1 MTAQTHGGEIA
12 IIGMAGQFPGAPD
25 IETYWRNIEAGIESI
40 RALTQQELDE
50 GGLSTRAARPHFVS
64 RGGYLEAIEQFDA
77 GLFGYSAGEARLM
90 DPQHRLFLETAWQ
103 ALEHAGCA
111 PDQFSGPIGVF
122 AGAAPSTYLIE
133 NILSNREVLRH
144 ISLDD
149 LLRENLPDLLATR
162 VSYKLNLTGP
172 GIVVGSACSSS
183 LTLTH
188 FACQSLLAGDCDIA
202 LAGGVRIGVPHRIG
216 YDYAEGGIMS
226 RDGHCRTFD
235 VHSSGTTVG
244 NGVAVVVLRRL
255 EDALAAGDTIHAVI
269 KGTAVNNDGAR
280 KVGYTA
286 PSVEGQAEVIRK
298 ALIAADVPVE
308 SIGYIEAHG
317 TATRLG
323 DPIEIKALTQA
334 YRELTHRQQFCAIGS
349 VKANIG
355 HLDAAA
361 GVAGLIKVVQIL
373 KHGVLPPAV
382 SFTAPNP
389 EIDFEQSPFYV
400 PKQRRAWKAPD
411 VRRAAV
417 SAFGIGGTNVHA
429 VLEEASCAAPSGPSR
444 ARQLLCFSGK
454 TRAALLA
461 NVKNFSDWLQSG
473 PPGAFADAAYT
484 LKTGRVAL
492 DCRCS
497 FVCEDADDTVAALS
511 RYQPAHPG
519 FAKHSQRPVVF
530 MFSGQG
536 AQYPGMTQG
545 LYATEPVFRSTVDQ
559 CAELLT
565 PALGLDIR
573 RMLFPADDAEE
584 VQVSPL
590 RRTRYTQPALFVV
603 EYALV
608 ELLKSWGIRPK
619 ACIGHS
625 IGEYAAAC
633 VAGVFSLED
642 ALSLV
647 AARAIAMDEAPPGA
661 MLSVELGPEEIQSYL
676 PSEVAIAARNAPGL
690 CVVSGD
696 LQSVAELEQALV
708 SDGISVKRLRTSHA
722 FHSAMMDECGP
733 KLIAAFGKVRLH
745 APLIPFISCVTGDW
759 ITGGQATCPDYW
771 AQQLRAPVDFSGG
784 ISRVLEDDSTVLLEI
799 GPGTT
804 LTSLAALHAADER
817 RPFVLAT
824 VRDRR
829 LKVNDDEVLLGVLG
843 RMWCL
848 GVNVSWA
855 GFYQREQRRKL
866 ALPAYAFQ
874 RQRYWLEKTAERP
887 ARQNSASALEGDGRL
902 APEQWFHQSTWAQA
916 GSVPRFDPAPDTR
929 WLLFLDALKVGK
941 RLESRLTQAGALVW
955 TVRKGRSFKQLSE
968 RCVQIDLTRAEDYQ
982 KLFAWLAQGGAM
994 PSKIVSCWNVTAN
1007 AQPAA
1012 SQYDEYEALLHI
1024 ARACAQVGTDRPID
1038 FHVLSNQLHAVVSGE
1053 PVNPLKSLLIGPCRV
1068 IPQEFGGLRC
1078 KSIDI
1083 AVSRKPLLRSPTV
1096 LDFDALLAEL
1106 SCAADESF
1114 VALRGRQRFVPAIQP
1129 TPLPAVAGSGPYRRN
1144 GTYLITGAFGGIGST
1159 LARFLAERHHAKL
1172 VLVSRG
1178 ELPPE
1183 KEWDS
1188 WLRSHDPAN
1197 AKSQRIRL
1205 LKDLQ
1210 AAGCSFHV
1218 IRADVSDAKEMKKG
1232 LNVSQR
1238 RLGPVA
1244 GVLHC
1249 AGIADGAL
1257 IQRRA
1262 PSDSRSVFQSKVAGT
1277 FVLEKLLRRRR
1288 LDFFVQCS
1296 SLASL
1301 IGPVGQ
1307 VAYCSANAFQDAFA
1321 QSRRTRA
1328 GTTQYL
1334 TVAWDS
1340 WKEVGMAVDTL
1351 HAGKNEAARPGVI
1364 AHGLT
1369 PSEAVDVLNRAL
1381 ASGHGHFFIST
1392 RGWPLNAAETADRAT
1407 EPALENAAAPEG
1419 FESIPMHA
1427 RPPLGTALVAPRNAL
1442 EERIRDIWQEKLGV
1456 GPLGVFDDFFELN
1469 GHSLM
1474 AVQIVTEIRRQL
1486 QVTLPAGLIYDNS
1499 TIAQLASCVAEQTAP
1514 RAASARAI
1522 DA

>member
-1 MTAQTHGGEIA
+1 MTQQTHGCEIA

-25 IETYWRNIEAGIESI
+25 IEAYWRNIEAGIESI
-40 RALTQQELDE
+40 RDLTQQELSE
-50 GGLSTRAARPHFVS
+50 GGLSARATRPHYVS
-64 RGGYLEAIEQFDA
+64 RGGYLEGIEEFDA

-90 DPQHRLFLETAWQ
+90 DPQHRLFLETVWQ

-111 PDQFSGPIGVF
+111 PDQFSGQIGVF

-133 NILSNREVLRH
+133 NIVSNRSVLRH
-144 ISLDD
+144 IAIND
-149 LLRENLPDLLATR
+149 LLHENLPDLLATR
-162 VSYKLNLTGP
+162 VCYKLNLTGP

-202 LAGGVRIGVPHRIG
+202 LAGGVRIGVPHWVG
-216 YDYAEGGIMS
+216 YDYAEGGILS

-235 VHSSGTTVG
+235 VNSSGTTAG
-244 NGVAVVVLRRL
+244 SGVAVVVLRRL
-255 EDALAAGDTIHAVI
+255 EDAIAAGDTIHAVI
-269 KGTAVNNDGAR
+269 KATAVNNDGAR

-286 PSVEGQAEVIRK
+286 PSVEGQADVIRK
-298 ALIAADVPVE
+298 ALIAADVPAE

-334 YRELTHRQQFCAIGS
+334 YRELTDRKQFCAIGS

-373 KHGVLPPAV
+373 KQGVLPPAV

-389 EIDFEQSPFYV
+389 ETGLEQSPFYV
-400 PKQRRAWKAPD
+400 PQQRRAWKAAG

-417 SAFGIGGTNVHA
+417 SAFGIGGTNAHA
-429 VLEEASCAAPSGPSR
+429 VLEESTFTAPSGPSR
-444 ARQLLCFSGK
+444 ARQLLCFSAK

-461 NVKNFSDWLQSG
+461 NVKNFSDWLQSS
-473 PPGAFADAAYT
+473 PPGTFADAAYT
-484 LKTGRVAL
+484 LKTGRMAL
-492 DCRCS
+492 EYRCS
-497 FVCEDADDTVAALS
+497 FVCEDANDAVAALS
-511 RYQPAHPG
+511 RYQPAHPN

-536 AQYPGMTQG
+536 AQYPGMTEG
-545 LYATEPVFRSTVDQ
+545 LYQTEPVFRATVDR

-573 RMLFPADDAEE
+573 GMLFPADGAEE

-608 ELLKSWGIRPK
+608 ELLKSWGITPK

-625 IGEYAAAC
+625 VGEYVAAC
-633 VAGVFSLED
+633 VAGVLSLED

-647 AARAIAMDEAPPGA
+647 VARATAMDEAPPGA
-661 MLSVELGPEEIQSYL
+661 MLSVELGPEEVQNYL
-676 PSEVAIAARNAPGL
+676 SSEVAIAARNAPEL

-696 LQSVAELEQALV
+696 PQSIAELEQALV

-722 FHSAMMDECGP
+722 FHSPMMDECGP
-733 KLIAAFGKVRLH
+733 KLIAAFGNVRLN

-759 ITGGQATCPDYW
+759 ITRGQATCVEYW
-771 AQQLRAPVDFSGG
+771 AQQLRAPVEFSRG
-784 ISRVLEDDSTVLLEI
+784 ISRVLEDESAVLLEV

-804 LTSLAALHAADER
+804 LTSLAATHAADDR
-817 RPFVLAT
+817 KPFVLAS

-829 LKVNDDEVLLGVLG
+829 LKVRDDELLLSVLG
-843 RMWCL
+843 RMWSL

-855 GFYQREQRRKL
+855 GFYQHEQRRKIVM
-866 ALPAYAFQ
+866 PTYAFQ
-874 RQRYWLEKTAERP
+874 RQRYWLEKTAEQP
-887 ARQNSASALEGDGRL
+887 ARHDSASHSELDSRL
-902 APEQWFHQSTWAQA
+902 APEQWFHQSTWTQT
-916 GSVPRFDPAPDTR
+916 GSAPRLDPSPDTR
-929 WLLFLDALKVGK
+929 WLLFLDALEVGK
-941 RLESRLTQAGALVW
+941 RLESRLTQAGARVW

-968 RCVQIDLTRAEDYQ
+968 RCVQIHPTRAEDYQ
-982 KLFAWLAQGGAM
+982 KLFALLAQNGAT
-994 PSKIVSCWNVTAN
+994 PDKIVSCWNVTTNTRLAE
-1007 AQPAA
+1007 
-1012 SQYDEYEALLHI
+1012 SYDQFEALLQI
-1024 ARACAQVGTDRPID
+1024 AKACTQAGTHSPID
-1038 FHVLSNQLHAVVSGE
+1038 FYVLSNQLHAVVSGE

-1068 IPQEFGGLRC
+1068 IPKEFGGVRC

-1083 AVSRKPLLRSPTV
+1083 TIGRNPLLRWSKV
-1096 LDFDALLAEL
+1096 LDFEALLAEL
-1106 SCAADESF
+1106 YGTVDESF
-1114 VALRGRQRFVPAIQP
+1114 VALRGRQRFVPAVQP
-1129 TPLPAVAGSGPYRRN
+1129 APLETVAGSGLYRQN
-1144 GTYLITGAFGGIGST
+1144 ETYLITGAFGGIGST
-1159 LARFLAERHHAKL
+1159 FARFLSQRHRAKL
-1172 VLVSRG
+1172 ILVSRG
-1178 ELPPE
+1178 ELPAE

-1188 WLRSHDPAN
+1188 WLRSHDPSN
-1197 AKSQRIRL
+1197 VKSQRIRL

-1210 AAGCSFHV
+1210 AVGCSFHV
-1218 IRADVSDAKEMKKG
+1218 ICADVADTKEMKKG
-1232 LNVSQR
+1232 LKLAQR

-1257 IQRRA
+1257 IQRRV

-1277 FVLEKLLRRRR
+1277 FVLDKLLRRQR

-1321 QSRRTRA
+1321 QSRCTRV

-1334 TVAWDS
+1334 TLAWDS

-1351 HAGKNEAARPGVI
+1351 NSGNRSVARPGAI

-1369 PSEAVDVLNRAL
+1369 PNDGVDVLNRAL

-1392 RGWPLNAAETADRAT
+1392 RGWPLNVEETASSAAD
-1407 EPALENAAAPEG
+1407 PAMENTAALQPLG
-1419 FESIPMHA
+1419 SVCMHS
-1427 RPPLGTALVAPRNAL
+1427 RPPLGTAFVAPRNAL
-1442 EERIRDIWQEKLGV
+1442 EERIRDIWQDKLGV

-1486 QVTLPAGLIYDNS
+1486 HATLPAGVIYDNS
-1499 TIAQLASCVAEQTAP
+1499 TIAQLAASVAEQTAS
-1514 RAASARAI
+1514 RAYYATTEA
-1522 DA
+1522 

>member
-1 MTAQTHGGEIA
+1 MTQQTHGYEIA
-12 IIGMAGQFPGAPD
+12 IIGMAGRFPGAPD
-25 IETYWRNIEAGIESI
+25 IDAYWRNIEAGTESI
-40 RALTQQELDE
+40 RDLTQQELSE
-50 GGLSTRAARPHFVS
+50 GGLLTRAARPHYVS
-64 RGGYLEAIEQFDA
+64 RGAYLEGIEQFDA

-90 DPQHRLFLETAWQ
+90 DPQHRLFLETVWQ

-111 PDQFSGPIGVF
+111 PDQFSGHIGVF
-122 AGAAPSTYLIE
+122 AAAAPSTYLIE
-133 NILSNREVLRH
+133 NIVSNQAVLRH
-144 ISLDD
+144 ISLNE
-149 LLRENLPDLLATR
+149 LLHENLPDLLATR

-172 GIVVGSACSSS
+172 GIVVNSACSSS

-202 LAGGVRIGVPHRIG
+202 LAGGVRIGVPNRVG
-216 YDYAEGGIMS
+216 YDYAEGGILS
-226 RDGHCRTFD
+226 RDGRCRTFD
-235 VHSSGTTVG
+235 VNSSGTIAG
-244 NGVAVVVLRRL
+244 SGVAVVVLKRL

-269 KGTAVNNDGAR
+269 KATAVNNDGAR

-308 SIGYIEAHG
+308 SIGYVEAHG

-334 YRELTHRQQFCAIGS
+334 YRELTDRKQFCAIGS

-361 GVAGLIKVVQIL
+361 GVAGLIKVAQIL

-382 SFTAPNP
+382 HFTAPNP
-389 EIDFEQSPFYV
+389 EINFDQSPFYV
-400 PKQRRAWKAPD
+400 PQQRRAWKAQEA
-411 VRRAAV
+411 RRAAV
-417 SAFGIGGTNVHA
+417 SAFGIGGTNAHA
-429 VLEEASCAAPSGPSR
+429 VVEESSFETPSGPSR

-454 TRAALLA
+454 TRAALVA
-461 NVKNFSDWLQSG
+461 NVKNFSRWLQSS
-473 PPGAFADAAYT
+473 PSDSLADAAYT

-492 DCRCS
+492 DHRCS
-497 FVCEDADDTVAALS
+497 FVCEDADEALAALH
-511 RYQPAHPG
+511 RYQLSHPG
-519 FAKHSQRPVVF
+519 LARQGQRRVVF

-545 LYATEPVFRSTVDQ
+545 LYETEPVFRATVDQ

-573 RMLFPADDAEE
+573 SMLFPADGADD

-590 RRTRYTQPALFVV
+590 RRTRYTQPALFVI

-608 ELLKSWGIRPK
+608 ELLKRWGIRPD

-625 IGEYAAAC
+625 VGEYVAAC

-647 AARAIAMDEAPPGA
+647 VARAIAMDEAPPGA
-661 MLSVELGPEEIQSYL
+661 MLSVELGPQEIQSYL
-676 PSEVAIAARNAPGL
+676 HSDVAIAARNSPGL

-696 LQSVAELEQALV
+696 LQSIAELEQALV

-733 KLIAAFGKVRLH
+733 KLLAAFANVRLN
-745 APLIPFISCVTGDW
+745 APLVPFISCVTGDW
-759 ITGGQATCPDYW
+759 ITHERATRPEYW
-771 AQQLRAPVDFSGG
+771 VQQLRAPVNFSGG
-784 ISRVLEDDSTVLLEI
+784 ISRVLEDESAVLLEI

-804 LTSLAALHAADER
+804 LTSLATLHAAEER
-817 RPFVLAT
+817 KPFVIAT

-829 LKVNDDEVLLGVLG
+829 LKVKDDEVLLGVLG
-843 RMWCL
+843 RLWCL
-848 GVNVSWA
+848 GVNVSWS
-855 GFYQREQRRKL
+855 GFYQDEQRRKL
-866 ALPAYAFQ
+866 ALPTYAFQ
-874 RQRYWLEKTAERP
+874 RQRYWLEKTAEQP
-887 ARQNSASALEGDGRL
+887 VRQTSVNVLDVDGRL
-902 APEQWFHQSTWAQA
+902 APEQWFQQWSWTQT
-916 GSVPRFDPAPDTR
+916 GGVPHVDPVPETR
-929 WLLFLDALKVGK
+929 WLLFLDSMKVGK
-941 RLESRLTQAGALVW
+941 RLEGRLAQAGAGVW
-955 TVRKGRSFKQLSE
+955 TVRKGRRFKQLGNRS
-968 RCVQIDLTRAEDYQ
+968 VQIDPTRAGDYER
-982 KLFAWLAQGGAM
+982 LFAWLAQTGAM
-994 PSKIVSCWNVTAN
+994 PNKIVNCWNVTAN
-1007 AQPAA
+1007 KQSVA
-1012 SQYDEYEALLHI
+1012 SAYDEYEALLHI
-1024 ARACAQVGTDRPID
+1024 ARACTHAGTDSPVD
-1038 FHVLSNQLHAVVSGE
+1038 LLVLSNQLHAVVSGE
-1053 PVNPLKSLLIGPCRV
+1053 LVKPLKSLLIGPCRV
-1068 IPQEFGGLRC
+1068 IPKEFAGWRC

-1083 AVSRKPLLRSPTV
+1083 GAGRKPLLRASKV
-1096 LDFDALLAEL
+1096 LDFEALLVEL
-1106 SCAADESF
+1106 HAPVDQPF
-1114 VALRGRQRFVPAIQP
+1114 VALRGRQRFVPSIQP
-1129 TPLPAVAGSGPYRRN
+1129 APLQAVTDRGLYRRN
-1144 GTYLITGAFGGIGST
+1144 GTYLITGAFGGIGAT
-1159 LARFLAERHHAKL
+1159 LARFLAERHHARL
-1172 VLVSRG
+1172 ILVSRG

-1183 KEWDS
+1183 SEWDG
-1188 WLRSHDPAN
+1188 WLQSHDREN

-1205 LKDLQ
+1205 LRDLQ

-1218 IRADVSDAKEMKKG
+1218 ISADVADAKEMKRG
-1232 LNVSQR
+1232 LQRAQR

-1262 PSDSRSVFQSKVAGT
+1262 PSDSRSVFQSKVMGT
-1277 FVLEKLLRRRR
+1277 LVLEKLLRRQP

-1321 QSRRTRA
+1321 QSRNTRTSP
-1328 GTTQYL
+1328 TQYL
-1334 TVAWDS
+1334 TLAWDS
-1340 WKEVGMAVDTL
+1340 WKEVGMAVDTVN
-1351 HAGKNEAARPGVI
+1351 AGKAQVARLDAI
-1364 AHGLT
+1364 AHGLA
-1369 PSEAVDVLNRAL
+1369 PVEGLDVLNRAL
-1381 ASGHGHFFIST
+1381 ASGHSHFFIST
-1392 RGWPLNAAETADRAT
+1392 RGWPLITVEAANDATAPAEEDAT
-1407 EPALENAAAPEG
+1407 VLQRLE
-1419 FESIPMHA
+1419 SVPMHT
-1427 RPPLGTALVAPRNAL
+1427 RPPLDAEFVAPRNDL
-1442 EERIRDIWQEKLGV
+1442 EERIRNIWQDKLGV

-1486 QVTLPAGLIYDNS
+1486 QVTLPAGLIYDCS
-1499 TIAQLASCVAEQTAP
+1499 TIAQLAASVSERTSCAAEV
-1514 RAASARAI
+1514 
-1522 DA
+1522 